1 MNSPM
6 TSGRCPTCGAELPE
20 NAPQGLCPRCLLV
33 GVAAP
38 TQAGQNPEQRLVPP
52 ALEAVRTAFP
62 QLEIL
67 ELIGQ
72 GGMGAVFK
80 ARQPKLNRFV
90 ALKILPESMARDP
103 AFAER
108 LAREGQLLARLTHPN
123 VVTVHDFGSANG
135 FFYLLMEYVDGVN
148 LRQAMQAGRFTAE
161 QALAIVPMICE
172 ALQYA
177 HDEGVLHRDI
187 KPENILLDTKGRVK
201 LVDFGIAKLA
211 DRDEP
216 STAGSNTG
224 GPADIALTQTGSAL
238 GTPSYMA
245 PEQRSSPSTVDQ
257 RADIY
262 SLGVVF
268 YEMLTGELPT
278 GNFARPSSKA
288 PMDPRVDDVV
298 LRAMARQREHRYRTA
313 TEVRTCVESI
323 TASQTSTFKPR
334 PDIPAAAHVYPIPIC
349 RTLKNALTLGLGL
362 LFVLMAVEFRFLP
375 SHLYRQISGVLHGD
389 WLQPLIALVGFAGIG
404 WLTLQIWRRRA
415 WFTEPFR
422 PLFHPTAGS
431 GPGLTGPGDSTWD
444 PWPPLAWMGVIG
456 VLTVEAIWMLC
467 GSVLM
472 VAQSMR
478 TLQDLPHSAGMKLL
492 FFVDVLLF
500 PVPLLILLAAI
511 LVRREVRR
519 PGMPIPPGSVPAWM
533 SRVSLLTVA
542 FALVTSLPSAIRFLA
557 SGAMVFTSVSYGE
570 FVVVLA
576 LALVTRSRIWRAI
589 ALAILVVVLAT
600 SVKHLSYFLLYA
612 PWEQW
617 PAEWAHPLSQST
629 TMFIDVGGQL
639 LGLFCCATGLV
650 ALLSRGARTAFGLPP
665 RGSRRSD
672 PSVARASA

>member
-6 TSGRCPTCGAELPE
+6 TAGRCPTCGAELPA
-20 NAPQGLCPRCLLV
+20 NAPQGLCPKCLMD
-33 GVAAP
+33 GVATQ
-38 TQAGQNPEQRLVPP
+38 TQAGPPPGHRPEPP
-52 ALEAVRTAFP
+52 PIEAVRAAFS

-108 LAREGQLLARLTHPN
+108 LAREGQLLARLNHPN
-123 VVTVHDFGSANG
+123 VVAVHDFGSANG

-187 KPENILLDTKGRVK
+187 KPENILLDAKGRVK

-216 STAGSNTG
+216 ASAEANTG
-224 GPADIALTQTGSAL
+224 APSDIALTQSGSAL

-268 YEMLTGELPT
+268 YEMLTGELPV
-278 GNFARPSSKA
+278 GNFARPSSKT

-298 LRAMARQREHRYRTA
+298 MRAMARRKEQRFRTA
-313 TEVRTCVESI
+313 AEIQTCVETI
-323 TASQTSTFKPR
+323 TATQWAPVKPA
-334 PDIPAAAHVYPIPIC
+334 PDISAAAVARPIQVGWS
-349 RTLKNALTLGLGL
+349 LKNALAIGLVA
-362 LFVLMAVEFRFLP
+362 LFILMLFQLRFLP
-375 SHLYRQISGVLHGD
+375 SYMLQQLSVVIQGD
-389 WLQPLIALVGFAGIG
+389 WLQGSVTLGGAVGVTWLVFRV
-404 WLTLQIWRRRA
+404 WRRRA
-415 WFTEPFR
+415 WLAEAFR
-422 PLFHPTAGS
+422 PLAQTN
-431 GPGLTGPGDSTWD
+431 TGPPAGPDSLFS
-444 PWPPLAWMGVIG
+444 LAWKG
-456 VLTVEAIWMLC
+456 VLGLLAIDVLWMLC
-467 GSVLM
+467 GTVLM
-472 VAQSMR
+472 TAQSTRMLQ
-478 TLQDLPHSAGMKLL
+478 TLPYPFGMSLL
-492 FFVDVLLF
+492 FFVDVFLF
-500 PVPLLILLAAI
+500 PALLPILLAI
-511 LVRREVRR
+511 MLVRREVRR
-519 PGMPIPPGSVPAWM
+519 PYASIPPASAPAWM
-533 SRVSLLTVA
+533 ARVALLTVA
-542 FALVTSLPSAIRFLA
+542 FAIVTSLPITIAPL
-557 SGAMVFTSVSYGE
+557 TSEATMITTVSYGE

-576 LALVTRSRIWRAI
+576 FALLTRSRIWRAI
-589 ALAILVVVLAT
+589 ALVTLVVVLT
-600 SVKHLSYFLLYA
+600 SGVKGVTYFVFYA

-617 PAEWAHPLSQST
+617 PVGWSHPMSEFAAVSL
-629 TMFIDVGGQL
+629 DVVTQL
-639 LGLFCCATGLV
+639 LGLLCCTAGLA
-650 ALLSRGARTAFGLPP
+650 ALLSPSARAAFGLPP
-665 RGSRRSD
+665 RCHRGTE
-672 PSVARASA
+672 PAHA